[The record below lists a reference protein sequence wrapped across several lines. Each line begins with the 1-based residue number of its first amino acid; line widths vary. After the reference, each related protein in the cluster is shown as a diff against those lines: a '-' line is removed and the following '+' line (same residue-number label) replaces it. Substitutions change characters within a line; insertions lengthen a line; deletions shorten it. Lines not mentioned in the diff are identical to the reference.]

1 MMIAPTLRK
10 SILQAAIS
18 GRLTEQRAED
28 GDARD
33 LLAAIRKEKTRLVRE
48 GKLKKEKALPAI
60 TEDEVPF
67 EIPENWCWAR
77 FGDIMQFVSTG
88 PFGTMLHKEDYVTNG
103 TPLVNP
109 MNMRDGN
116 IIPSQNKSVSKE
128 TCERL
133 TSYRLHEDDLV
144 FARRGELGRCARVTK
159 KEDGYLC
166 GTGSFFAHPAG
177 NIRPSY
183 LVLLFKSSF
192 IISYLMASSVGT
204 TMNNLNHSILKKCP
218 CPLPPLDEQDRIV
231 QRMND
236 FQAELSKL
244 ESDEQQLD
252 ALETS
257 FPSRMK
263 ASILQAA
270 ISGQLTERETGD
282 GDARELLA
290 EIDREKGRLI
300 KEKKIKREK
309 ALPPVDEDEAPFE
322 IPENWCWVRLGTI
335 GEIVGG
341 GTPKTSEPKN
351 WTPATVP
358 WLTPADMANIQ
369 GKEVTHGARNISEE
383 GLAHSS
389 ARLMPAGTVLFSSRA
404 PIGYVGIAKN
414 ALATNQ
420 GFKSI
425 VPFHAGMSEYLYFC
439 LMARTKYIQS
449 IATGT
454 TFLEVS
460 GTTMKSV
467 PIPLPPLAEQRRI
480 VERVEEVL
488 EGLE

>member
-159 KEDGYLC
+159 KRRWL
-166 GTGSFFAHPAG
+166 SVWNRVFL
-177 NIRPSY
+177 R
-183 LVLLFKSSF
+183 
-192 IISYLMASSVGT
+192 ASSWK
-204 TMNNLNHSILKKCP
+204 HP
-218 CPLPPLDEQDRIV
+218 
-231 QRMND
+231 
-236 FQAELSKL
+236 AELSGASVQKQLHYQLFDGFFCRNNHEQFEPQYL
-244 ESDEQQLD
+244 EEMSLS
-252 ALETS
+252 T
-257 FPSRMK
+257 
-263 ASILQAA
+263 
-270 ISGQLTERETGD
+270 
-282 GDARELLA
+282 
-290 EIDREKGRLI
+290 
-300 KEKKIKREK
+300 
-309 ALPPVDEDEAPFE
+309 
-322 IPENWCWVRLGTI
+322 
-335 GEIVGG
+335 
-341 GTPKTSEPKN
+341 
-351 WTPATVP
+351 
-358 WLTPADMANIQ
+358 
-369 GKEVTHGARNISEE
+369 
-383 GLAHSS
+383 SS
-389 ARLMPAGTVLFSSRA
+389 A
-404 PIGYVGIAKN
+404 
-414 ALATNQ
+414 
-420 GFKSI
+420 
-425 VPFHAGMSEYLYFC
+425 
-439 LMARTKYIQS
+439 
-449 IATGT
+449 
-454 TFLEVS
+454 
-460 GTTMKSV
+460 
-467 PIPLPPLAEQRRI
+467 
-480 VERVEEVL
+480 
-488 EGLE
+488 

>member
-1 MMIAPTLRK
+1 MIAPTLRK

-60 TEDEVPF
+60 TKDEVPF

-77 FGDIMQFVSTG
+77 LGMIG
-88 PFGTMLHKEDYVTNG
+88 EIIGGGTPRTSEPKNWTPATIPWLTPADMANVQGRYVTHG
-103 TPLVNP
+103 A
-109 MNMRDGN
+109 RN
-116 IIPSQNKSVSKE
+116 ISEEGLARSSA
-128 TCERL
+128 RL
-133 TSYRLHEDDLV
+133 M
-144 FARRGELGRCARVTK
+144 
-159 KEDGYLC
+159 
-166 GTGSFFAHPAG
+166 PAG
-177 NIRPSY
+177 T
-183 LVLLFKSSF
+183 VLFSSRAPIGYVGIAKNALATNQGFKS
-192 IISYLMASSVGT
+192 IVPICTEISEYLYFCLIARTNYIQSIATGTTFLEVSGT
-204 TMNNLNHSILKKCP
+204 TMKSVPIP
-218 CPLPPLDEQDRIV
+218 IAPLMEQHRIV
-231 QRMND
+231 ETINQILP
-236 FQAELSKL
+236 ELTKL
-244 ESDEQQLD
+244 EADEQQLD

-270 ISGQLTERETGD
+270 ISGQLTEREAGD

>member
-270 ISGQLTERETGD
+270 ISGQLTEREAGD

>member
-67 EIPENWCWAR
+67 EIPRNWCWAR
-77 FGDIMQFVSTG
+77 LGAVCVSIADGDHQAPPKVSDGIPFLVISNVSSGTISFENCRHVPPEYFEAISYNRCPEYDDLLFTVTG
-88 PFGTMLHKEDYVTNG
+88 SYGIVVPVQTHKPFCFQRHMALLKTRVINVNYLRFLLDS
-103 TPLVNP
+103 PLVKMQCDHAVTGTAQKTLALNAL
-109 MNMRDGN
+109 
-116 IIPSQNKSVSKE
+116 KS
-128 TCERL
+128 L
-133 TSYRLHEDDLV
+133 LV
-144 FARRGELGRCARVTK
+144 A
-159 KEDGYLC
+159 
-166 GTGSFFAHPAG
+166 
-177 NIRPSY
+177 I
-183 LVLLFKSSF
+183 
-192 IISYLMASSVGT
+192 
-204 TMNNLNHSILKKCP
+204 
-218 CPLPPLDEQDRIV
+218 PPLNEQQRIV
-231 QRMND
+231 QRLTSLHE
-236 FQAELSKL
+236 ELTAL
-244 ESDEQQLD
+244 ETDEQQLD

-270 ISGQLTERETGD
+270 ISGQLTEREAGD

-290 EIDREKGRLI
+290 EIEREKKRLV

-309 ALPPVDEDEAPFE
+309 ALPPVDEDEVPFE